1 MSRTLKISEKY
12 EPLFAWLSAKKS
24 SPLHG
29 VDTVVMTGG
38 RHSQKSFATGL
49 WSCVAAK
56 DYNHRI
62 LYTRY
67 TLTAAQDSI
76 VPEFEEKIDLLN
88 CASSFIVKNGRID
101 GTTNRSKI
109 VFKGHKTSSGN
120 QTASL
125 KSLKDFSIFIT
136 EEAEEVPTFQDWDKI
151 RKSIRA
157 VDVRNLN
164 ILILNPATK
173 EHWVFEEFFEDRG
186 VPEGFNGVK
195 DNVLYIHASYLDME
209 REHIADAIWFDFE
222 DKRKAYELY
231 EKMTPEQRQ
240 RADRA
245 TVKKWSYFK
254 HVVLGGWLDRAEGVI
269 YDTWTIGDFREIG
282 VPVYGQ
288 DYGFSVD
295 PTTLVRVS
303 IDRAQKKIYLKE
315 QLYKPLMVTSEII
328 RKNKEIA
335 GNHLIIADS
344 AEPRLIAEIKKG
356 GVNIREAFK
365 PPGSITA
372 GIAMMQD
379 YELVIDPSSI
389 NLIKELN
396 NYVWHDKKSKT
407 PVDAWNHLLD
417 AARYVVFT
425 LLSKVVVQNRG
436 G

>member
-1 MSRTLKISEKY
+1 MARKLKISKKY
-12 EPLFAWLSAKKS
+12 EPLFAWLSADES

-29 VDTVVMTGG
+29 VDTVVATGG
-38 RHSQKSFATGL
+38 RHSQKSFAVGL

-76 VPEFEEKIDLLN
+76 VPEFEEKIGMLN
-88 CASSFIVKNGRID
+88 CGTSFIVQNGRIE
-101 GTTNRSKI
+101 GTRNRSKI

-120 QTASL
+120 QTANL

-136 EEAEEVPTFQDWDKI
+136 EEAEEVPTFEDWDKI
-151 RKSIRA
+151 RKSIRS
-157 VDVRNLN
+157 VDVNNLA

-186 VPEGFNGVK
+186 VPEGFNGIK
-195 DNVLYIHASYLDME
+195 GNVLYIHASYLDME
-209 REHIADAIWFDFE
+209 RELISDGIWRDFE
-222 DKRKAYELY
+222 AKRMAYEAY
-231 EKMTPEQRQ
+231 EKMSAAERSK
-240 RADRA
+240 ADRI
-245 TVKKWSYFK
+245 TVKHWLYYK
-254 HVVLGGWLDRAEGVI
+254 HVVLGGWLSRAEGVI
-269 YDTWTIGDFREIG
+269 FENWIIGDFKEVG

-295 PTTLVRVS
+295 PTTLVKVS

-315 QLYKPLMVTSEII
+315 ELYKPLMVTSEIV
-328 RKNKEIA
+328 RKNKEVA
-335 GNHLIIADS
+335 GNSLIIADS
-344 AEPRLIAEIKKG
+344 AEPRLIVEIRKG

-379 YELVIDPSSI
+379 YEIVIDPSSI
-389 NLIKELN
+389 NLIKEFN

-407 PVDAWNHLLD
+407 PIDAFNHGID
-417 AARYVVFT
+417 AARYVIFT
-425 LLSKVVVQNRG
+425 LLSKQVIKNQG

>member
-1 MSRTLKISEKY
+1 MSTLKISKKY
-12 EPLFAWLSAKKS
+12 EPLFAWLSAKKTS
-24 SPLHG
+24 DLYG

-76 VPEFEEKIDLLN
+76 IPEFEEKIGLLN
-88 CASSFIVKNGRID
+88 CGTSFIVKNGRID
-101 GTTNRSKI
+101 GTTNKSKI

-125 KSLKDFSIFIT
+125 KSLKDFSVFIT

-164 ILILNPATK
+164 IVILNPATK
-173 EHWVFEEFFEDRG
+173 EHWIFEEFFEDRG

-195 DNVLYIHASYLDME
+195 GNVLYIHASYLDME

-231 EKMTPEQRQ
+231 ESMTPEQRQ

-245 TVKKWSYFK
+245 VVKKWSYYK
-254 HVVLGGWLDRAEGVI
+254 HVVKGGWLDRAEGVI
-269 YDTWTIGDFREIG
+269 YENWTIADFREIG
-282 VPVYGQ
+282 VPVFGQ

-303 IDRAQKKIYLKE
+303 IDKSQKKIYLKE
-315 QLYKPLMVTSEII
+315 ELYKPLMVTSEII
-328 RKNKEIA
+328 NRNRAIA

-379 YELVIDPSSI
+379 YELIIDPSSI